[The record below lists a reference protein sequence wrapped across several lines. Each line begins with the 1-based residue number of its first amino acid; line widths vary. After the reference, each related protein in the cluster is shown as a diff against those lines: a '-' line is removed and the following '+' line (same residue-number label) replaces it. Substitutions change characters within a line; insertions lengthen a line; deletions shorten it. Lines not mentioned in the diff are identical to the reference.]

1 LKKAEAISM
10 DLLNLILNYIF
21 CLIAP
26 IGLLVMC
33 AILGIKSRQR
43 YIAQILQKKREG
55 GFEKWDKPPIS
66 TRLRKIIL
74 IEISAFF
81 LIVVW
86 GVLLLYKSKIATSW
100 LVLALVGSAVIIFI
114 VESVQIG
121 KMLTNQ
127 ELK

>member
-1 LKKAEAISM
+1 ME
-10 DLLNLILNYIF
+10 LLNLILNYIF

-26 IGLLVMC
+26 IGILVIC
-33 AILGIKSRQR
+33 AIIGIKSRQH
-43 YIAQILQKKREG
+43 YVAKILQKKREG
-55 GFEKWDKPPIS
+55 GFTNWDKPPIS

-74 IEISAFF
+74 IEISTFF
-81 LIVVW
+81 LIFGW

-100 LVLALVGSAVIIFI
+100 LALALVGSAVIIFI